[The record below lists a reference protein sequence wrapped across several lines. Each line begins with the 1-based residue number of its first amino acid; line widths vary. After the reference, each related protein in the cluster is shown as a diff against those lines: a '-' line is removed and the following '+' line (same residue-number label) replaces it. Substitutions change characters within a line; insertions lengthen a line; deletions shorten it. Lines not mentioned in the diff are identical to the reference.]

1 MIATELS
8 ACNDFGKRRN
18 LSDWQYIMFTVYG
31 PAGMVP
37 LSVAP
42 CMLWTGLICLFVFV
56 SIPAGSEYYIFIF
69 PIFAFE
75 VAGTPMPSDLA
86 LSHFA
91 FCRVFFSL
99 FYSVCGVPR
108 VRRACLHFVW
118 LPFSCLR
125 FCR

>member
-1 MIATELS
+1 MG
-8 ACNDFGKRRN
+8 DFGKRR

-42 CMLWTGLICLFVFV
+42 CMLWTGPICLFVFV

-91 FCRVFFSL
+91 FCRVFSL
-99 FYSVCGVPR
+99 SFILSAACPVCAARVCISFGFPFPVWGFAVSVC
-108 VRRACLHFVW
+108 AYI
-118 LPFSCLR
+118 
-125 FCR
+125 